1 MVIFHSYVSLPEGR
15 CVAFVCVELCLQKP
29 SEDSNQQQEEA
40 EEERATGQVSR
51 EARTNT
57 FCIPQLEWN
66 PWDNFRAE
74 KNENNHIIISWGY
87 NNHGI
92 HWMIFQIQWGYNDNH
107 M

>member
-57 FCIPQLEWN
+57 FSLSWN
-66 PWDNFRAE
+66 
-74 KNENNHIIISWGY
+74 
-87 NNHGI
+87 GI
-92 HWMIFQIQWGYNDNH
+92 HGMIFHIQWGYN
-107 M
+107 MI